1 MQNDP
6 KINTANTDWNES
18 GGNKVRL
25 LTRYNL
31 RPVNGESNDA
41 INQAKGEL
49 DRIMDKMVQYRRN
62 RLEVAE
68 EDSDADD
75 ERPERVDDDGIID
88 PDVVN
93 DHRHRGRIRPTKEA
107 VDVPSK
113 KEVDRLQA
121 RFTKLALDI
130 FTEAPKLTDRTEGV
144 LEGIKGEI
152 MSLTLIFDK
161 LFPKQPEE
169 RMKELTMVEIDGDPI
184 DLEDCLLSWKR
195 DIASIVYDAKARQQ
209 KEVQDRKGKQME
221 AMTILK
227 SRLIPELSKTS
238 GYLDWIEGVRT
249 VLEKVQGYTSDLL
262 IADTLK
268 KSLNHTIT
276 PTYFM
281 RTSWHCP

>member
-1 MQNDP
+1 EGIDHWCVSLGDYWSMRPSTLELEGITPLIGDITEMQNDP

-75 ERPERVDDDGIID
+75 ERPERIDDDGIID

-93 DHRHRGRIRPTKEA
+93 DHRHRGRTRPTKEA

-113 KEVDRLQA
+113 KEVDRLHV
-121 RFTKLALDI
+121 RFANLALDI
-130 FTEAPKLTDRTEGV
+130 FSEAPKLNDRTEGV

-169 RMKELTMVEIDGDPI
+169 RMRELTMVEIDGEPI
-184 DLEDCLLSWKR
+184 NLEDCLLSWKR
-195 DIASIVYDAKARQQ
+195 DIASIIYDAKARQQ
-209 KEVQDRKGKQME
+209 
-221 AMTILK
+221 
-227 SRLIPELSKTS
+227 
-238 GYLDWIEGVRT
+238 
-249 VLEKVQGYTSDLL
+249 
-262 IADTLK
+262 
-268 KSLNHTIT
+268 
-276 PTYFM
+276 
-281 RTSWHCP
+281 